1 MRTLRGE
8 VSLTDCLA
16 ALPARTAM
24 GNTTRDYAFGAL
36 GRLEQLLA

>member
-24 GNTTRDYAFGAL
+24 GTTRDYAFGAL